1 MNIRERLLALGEPAY
16 RDFSASLLPGVEHI
30 IGVRLPALRRLA
42 REIVRSDWRG
52 YLREADDLYFEER
65 MLQGMVIGY
74 APCGPEEFLR
84 LTAAHLPKI
93 DNWSLCDSFCRRL
106 RPAEREPV
114 WRFIDPLFRAEGE
127 YEVRF
132 AAVTGLNNFTDAEH
146 LDALLGHLGAV
157 RHEGYYARMA
167 VAWAVS
173 VCYAADPDRTGAWL
187 GEGCPLPEWTYGRS
201 LQKILESRRTT
212 AEQRADILRLREA
225 SKLRTARR

>member
-42 REIVRSDWRG
+42 REIVRGDWRA
-52 YLREADDLYFEER
+52 YLRSAEEYYFEER

-74 APCGPEEFLR
+74 APCPVDEFLS

-114 WRFIDPLFRAEGE
+114 WRFIEPLFLADGE

-132 AAVTGLNNFTDAEH
+132 AAVTGLNNFTDGEH
-146 LDALLGHLGAV
+146 LDALLRHLGSV

-173 VCYAADPDRTGAWL
+173 VCYAADPERTGAWL
-187 GEGCPLPEWTYGRS
+187 AGEPGLPAWSFRMS
-201 LQKILESRRTT
+201 LRKILESRRTT
-212 AEQRADILRLREA
+212 PEQQAEIRRLGTLHRP
-225 SKLRTARR
+225 

>member
-42 REIVRSDWRG
+42 REIVRGDWRA
-52 YLREADDLYFEER
+52 YLRSAEEYYFEER

-74 APCGPEEFLR
+74 APCPVDEFLS

-114 WRFIDPLFRAEGE
+114 WRFIEPLFLADGE

-132 AAVTGLNNFTDAEH
+132 AAVTGLNNFTDGEH
-146 LDALLGHLGAV
+146 LDALLRHLGSV

-173 VCYAADPDRTGAWL
+173 VCYAADPERTGAWL
-187 GEGCPLPEWTYGRS
+187 AGESGLPAWSFRMS
-201 LQKILESRRTT
+201 LRKILESRRTT
-212 AEQRADILRLREA
+212 PEQRAEIRRLGT
-225 SKLRTARR
+225 LHHP